1 MTDNKPR
8 PTSEADLG
16 NRLAAANWHL
26 VKLVAGA
33 LVRSIAAIPN
43 PDLQPDNVQT
53 AAICRAR
60 HHRRPAPSRR

>member
-33 LVRSIAAIPN
+33 LVRIPQSHIARCNVQRAAILPL
-43 PDLQPDNVQT
+43 PRP
-53 AAICRAR
+53 RAFGCET
-60 HHRRPAPSRR
+60 HTIP